1 MAQGE
6 NVSFVPRLRHFFL
19 DSCGK
24 CYFIYIL
31 ICVHKMWVVS
41 EPSNILWFSSRRYVK
56 DVYFCVYT
64 QKMFHLLHLN

>member
-6 NVSFVPRLRHFFL
+6 NVSFVPPTEAFLL

-41 EPSNILWFSSRRYVK
+41 EPSNILRFSSRRYVK

-64 QKMFHLLHLN
+64 RKMFDLLHLD